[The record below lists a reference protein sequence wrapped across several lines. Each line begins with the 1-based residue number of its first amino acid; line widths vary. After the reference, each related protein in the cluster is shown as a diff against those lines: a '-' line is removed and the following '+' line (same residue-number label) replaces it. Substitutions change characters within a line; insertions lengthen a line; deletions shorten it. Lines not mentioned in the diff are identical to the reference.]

1 MKISSDNDKVYK
13 KICDIKVYGVKEVS
27 DLAAKCADMIK
38 ETKKSAYFPV
48 QVFYQCGILILEV
61 QRDYTIQQ
69 AWKTRKDIRYILFL
83 P

>member
-13 KICDIKVYGVKEVS
+13 KNMRYKKFTGVKEVS

-38 ETKKSAYFPV
+38 ETNKNLPTLSGAGSFLPMRA
-48 QVFYQCGILILEV
+48 FLILEV

-69 AWKTRKDIRYILFL
+69 A
-83 P
+83 